1 MYCLMDHHE
10 KKEDFWTKYHITGLL
25 QLFATIGVIYLVIF
39 IPNHSDYVG
48 KGSVNLFPKGAASKN
63 YRLDADIHVID
74 NSMGRFN
81 LNNNISYTLNSV
93 DWPNGG
99 HSHFDKCYLFNVGT
113 GLTDTCKD
121 TEGRSY
127 EVELNAPPIQ

>member
-1 MYCLMDHHE
+1 MDHPE
-10 KKEDFWTKYHITGLL
+10 KKVSF
-25 QLFATIGVIYLVIF
+25 FARHDKAIIDWLKVILTIAVIF
-39 IPNHSDYVG
+39 FVFFMPNHTDFTG

-63 YRLDADIHVID
+63 YRLDADIHVTD
-74 NSMGRFN
+74 NSMGWIT
-81 LNNNISYTLNSV
+81 LNRHTSYTLNSV

-99 HSHFDKCYLFNVGT
+99 HSHFDKCYLFNVST

-127 EVELNAPPIQ
+127 EVELNAPPTQ